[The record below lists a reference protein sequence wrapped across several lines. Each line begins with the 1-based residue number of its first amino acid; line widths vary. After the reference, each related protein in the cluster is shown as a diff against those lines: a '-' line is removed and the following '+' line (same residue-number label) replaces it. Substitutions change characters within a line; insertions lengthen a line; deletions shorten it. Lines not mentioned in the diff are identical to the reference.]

1 VNVLWGVVVTLLSL
15 LAWGG
20 QALSWFAPATA
31 VKLSLMEAED
41 DVEPTFWADMRGEAI
56 WDTLTL
62 WTMMVAGVLLIADQQ
77 AWPYF
82 ALVGGGMYLYFGGR
96 GIVARAA
103 MLRRNLRIGDRRNV
117 LLGFVFS
124 AIWATMAIVTI
135 VAAVMSLET

>member
-20 QALSWFAPATA
+20 QVLSWFAPATA
-31 VKLSLMEAED
+31 VRLSLMEAED
-41 DVEPTFWADMRGEAI
+41 DVEATFWADMRGEAI